1 MPFILKFIITLLSTS
16 AVVGAASLVWPK
28 ITNRPLPNPLEKVQ
42 QAVLGTEIGQQIN
55 DKLDTVHLAS
65 SAGEVVNTTFGQ
77 VQEKAQEAVTR
88 EIIIQVVKKI
98 ETLNPEE
105 QQSIKE
111 QICK

>member
-1 MPFILKFIITLLSTS
+1 M
-16 AVVGAASLVWPK
+16 VVAGTSLVWPK
-28 ITNRPLPNPLEKVQ
+28 LINRPIPDALKQVQ

>member
-1 MPFILKFIITLLSTS
+1 M
-16 AVVGAASLVWPK
+16 VVAGTSLVWPK
-28 ITNRPLPNPLEKVQ
+28 LINRPIPDALKQVQ
-42 QAVLGTEIGQQIN
+42 QAVLGTEIGQQAN
-55 DKLDTVHLAS
+55 DTLESLHIS
-65 SAGEVVNTTFGQ
+65 SSPGEMVNTAFGQ

>member
-1 MPFILKFIITLLSTS
+1 MSVGV
-16 AVVGAASLVWPK
+16 VVGTASLVWPK
-28 ITNRPLPNPLEKVQ
+28 VMNRPIPDTLKQVQ
-42 QAVLGTEIGQQIN
+42 QVVLGTEIGQQAN
-55 DKLDTVHLAS
+55 DTLDSLHIS
-65 SAGEVVNTTFGQ
+65 SSPGEIVNTAFGQ

-98 ETLNPEE
+98 ETLNPDE

>member
-1 MPFILKFIITLLSTS
+1 M
-16 AVVGAASLVWPK
+16 
-28 ITNRPLPNPLEKVQ
+28 NRPLPDQLEKVQ
-42 QAVLGTEIGQQIN
+42 KAVLGTEIGQEVN
-55 DKLDTVHLAS
+55 NKLESIHIAS
-65 SAGEVVNTTFGQ
+65 FPGEIVNTAFGQ